1 MAPMALVLFV
11 NWESPASKPRSPTE
25 ERTQN
30 GGKHWAVTEV
40 FWQDL
45 LIFVNIST
53 KIQPNIFHLVR
64 NSLKYLWKLFLVSP
78 HFSKSL

>member
-1 MAPMALVLFV
+1 MAPMALILFV
-11 NWESPASKPRSPTE
+11 NWESPACKPRMPHRGKNTE
-25 ERTQN
+25 W
-30 GGKHWAVTEV
+30 GKALGCDRGV
-40 FWQDL
+40 L
-45 LIFVNIST
+45 AGFVNIST